1 MEKDTIHNINE
12 VVAKIFIY
20 YRNMV
25 ILKYNSNYKIAKSVR
40 QSSVIRLKIDDI
52 NADSD

>member
-12 VVAKIFIY
+12 VVTKIFIN

-25 ILKYNSNYKIAKSVR
+25 ILKYNSNYKTA
-40 QSSVIRLKIDDI
+40 
-52 NADSD
+52 